1 MKTVTISKGYR
12 GFGFGVDDACVIK
25 ESKGAAKE
33 AGVPPG
39 GRVVR
44 VEGTAVET
52 KPDLIRRLR
61 ELGPNVQTLRLDV
74 VPPRSGH
81 EPRPAHARGQTLR
94 TEPSGAIGSA
104 VSTGRKK
111 RKPFESL
118 ADWAE
123 ASERAASSSPQRS
136 RRRSPQK
143 RATMGGIDGIEAS
156 RASQFSAPQQPPP
169 WERTPSSAS
178 AANITRAATA
188 THASAWV
195 KPGPESG
202 WGTPGSSLA
211 RSDFLQSALQPVRR
225 IAETTA
231 GNSIEGP
238 GGWDPAEQERARQ
251 QRAEAKLYD
260 VEEAF
265 AQLRSRLQ

>member
-1 MKTVTISKGYR
+1 LKTITISKGYR

-81 EPRPAHARGQTLR
+81 EPRPAHARAQTLPVQ
-94 TEPSGAIGSA
+94 PSGV

-143 RATMGGIDGIEAS
+143 RATMGGMDGIEAS

-178 AANITRAATA
+178 AANLT
-188 THASAWV
+188 THR
-195 KPGPESG
+195 
-202 WGTPGSSLA
+202 SSLA
-211 RSDFLQSALQPVRR
+211 RSDFLQSAPQPVRR
-225 IAETTA
+225 IALV
-231 GNSIEGP
+231 EGP

-251 QRAEAKLYD
+251 QRAEAKLHD
-260 VEEAF
+260 VEQAF

>member
-1 MKTVTISKGYR
+1 
-12 GFGFGVDDACVIK
+12 
-25 ESKGAAKE
+25 
-33 AGVPPG
+33 
-39 GRVVR
+39 
-44 VEGTAVET
+44 
-52 KPDLIRRLR
+52 
-61 ELGPNVQTLRLDV
+61 
-74 VPPRSGH
+74 
-81 EPRPAHARGQTLR
+81 
-94 TEPSGAIGSA
+94 
-104 VSTGRKK
+104 
-111 RKPFESL
+111 
-118 ADWAE
+118 
-123 ASERAASSSPQRS
+123 
-136 RRRSPQK
+136 
-143 RATMGGIDGIEAS
+143 MGGIDGIEAS

-178 AANITRAATA
+178 AANITRAPTA
-188 THASAWV
+188 TPAVAASAW
-195 KPGPESG
+195 S
-202 WGTPGSSLA
+202 TPGSSLA